1 MGDLV
6 LARHAAETCP
16 ILSCMFLQDLIVQA
30 MNTCAAL
37 SDCAQSPVTWTR
49 TQSFENF
56 FCANIPRLVFVHV
69 CIIESQFI
77 PSASKKPLNSKKVSK
92 CVSIPMMIILISRPK
107 HVFFFFFFFFRYT
120 YHINNIYIYIY
131 IIFISYIYI
140 HIYHI

>member
-107 HVFFFFFFFFRYT
+107 HVFFFRYT
-120 YHINNIYIYIY
+120 YHINNIYIYT
-131 IIFISYIYI
+131 SYLYHIYI